1 VVHDASWGVFT
12 VNGCGDTSLVALL
25 APLSRFVLPN
35 LLPGRADGA
44 PPSDEARANYTMPSE
59 QYMFDLSDYEDWAA
73 DEAHSAQIILGSM
86 KAEFAMDLTSLPST
100 LVMWE
105 RATELYQ
112 SKSYAL
118 HLHLGAC
125 QLHSIAGLLRRRLL
139 PSVD

>member
-1 VVHDASWGVFT
+1 MLRACLYSQRLWGHLT
-12 VNGCGDTSLVALL
+12 GHTPRPA
-25 APLSRFVLPN
+25 VLIRPAE
-35 LLPGRADGA
+35 PTTGADGA

-73 DEAHSAQIILGSM
+73 DEAHSAQIVLGSM

-100 LVMWE
+100 RVMWE